1 MTKPA
6 SPSASPDIGFAE
18 SSLGQSLLRV
28 LAEGSTSNR
37 AIADYLLRNQVRVTA
52 LGVEELA
59 EACAVSTATISR
71 FARDLGFKNYAAMRG
86 AVAET
91 LQSVLQPV
99 EKLRS
104 TIARKASAGSS
115 TSAPALESM
124 HYAEA
129 GITATSRALDGA
141 QIERIGKLLTTA
153 GTVYVMGFGL
163 STFLAGALA
172 MHLQPFCRHVVEVAG
187 SGGTEVAASHLA
199 NITARDV
206 LVVIS
211 LPRYTLAVVPL
222 TRFARDTGATVVA
235 ITDSPASPLAELGHH
250 VLYAHSAHPV
260 LPSSSSS
267 TLAVIEALA
276 VSLMTSNKAN
286 VAKAARHTEAIAA
299 YLVGDHQIRTGS
311 TQKKEGARTRRTV
324 KPRGSIDE

>member
-1 MTKPA
+1 MCTMSPA
-6 SPSASPDIGFAE
+6 APPSAAPDIGFAE

-28 LAEGSTSNR
+28 LAEGSASNR

-52 LGVEELA
+52 LGIEELA
-59 EACAVSTATISR
+59 EACEVSTATISR

-104 TIARKASAGSS
+104 MIARRAAAAS
-115 TSAPALESM
+115 PALESLG
-124 HYAEA
+124 YAEA
-129 GITATSRALDGA
+129 AIAATSRALAGA
-141 QIERIGKLLTTA
+141 QLDRIGTMLTKA
-153 GTVYVMGFGL
+153 RTVYVLGFGL
-163 STFLAGALA
+163 SSFLAGTLA
-172 MHLQPFCRHVVEVAG
+172 MHLQPFCRHVVEAAA

-199 NITARDV
+199 TIGARDV

-211 LPRYTLAVVPL
+211 LPRYTLDAVSL
-222 TRFARDTGATVVA
+222 TRFARAGGATVVS

-250 VLYAHSAHPV
+250 VLYAPGAHPV
-260 LPSSSSS
+260 LPSSSSAA
-267 TLAVIEALA
+267 LAIIEALA
-276 VSLMTSNKAN
+276 VSLMTSNKDN

-299 YLVGDHQIRTGS
+299 YLYGEHQIRTR
-311 TQKKEGARTRRTV
+311 TKK
-324 KPRGSIDE
+324 S

>member
-1 MTKPA
+1 MTPA
-6 SPSASPDIGFAE
+6 APSSASPDIGFAE
-18 SSLGQSLLRV
+18 SSLGQNLLRV
-28 LAEGSTSNR
+28 LAEGSASNR
-37 AIADYLLRNQVRVTA
+37 TIADYLLRNQMRVTA
-52 LGVEELA
+52 LGIEELA
-59 EACAVSTATISR
+59 EACEVSTATISR

-104 TIARKASAGSS
+104 TIARKAAAGSPAS
-115 TSAPALESM
+115 TPALESL

-129 GITATSRALDGA
+129 AITSTSRALDGA
-141 QIERIGKLLTTA
+141 QLDRIGAVFTKA
-153 GTVYVMGFGL
+153 RTVYVMGFGL
-163 STFLAGALA
+163 SSFLAGALA
-172 MHLQPFCRHVVEVAG
+172 MHLQPFCRHVVEVAA

-199 NITARDV
+199 NIGSRDV

-222 TRFARDTGATVVA
+222 TRFARDSGATVVS

-260 LPSSSSS
+260 LPSSSSAA
-267 TLAVIEALA
+267 LALIEALA

-299 YLVGDHQIRTGS
+299 YLYGDHHPKRS
-311 TQKKEGARTRRTV
+311 RA
-324 KPRGSIDE
+324 

>member
-1 MTKPA
+1 MPLRPP
-6 SPSASPDIGFAE
+6 PSASPDVGFAE

-28 LAEGSTSNR
+28 LAEGSASNR

-52 LGVEELA
+52 LGIEELA

-91 LQSVLQPV
+91 LQSLLQPV

-104 TIARKASAGSS
+104 TIARRTAKAS
-115 TSAPALESM
+115 PALESLG
-124 HYAEA
+124 YAEA
-129 GITATSRALDGA
+129 ALTATRGALAGT
-141 QIERIGKLLTTA
+141 QIDRVGTVLTKA
-153 GTVYVMGFGL
+153 RTVYVLGFGL
-163 STFLAGALA
+163 SSFLAGALA
-172 MHLQPFCRHVVEVAG
+172 MHLQPFCRHVVEAAA
-187 SGGTEVAASHLA
+187 SGGTEVAAGHLA
-199 NITARDV
+199 TIGAQDV

-211 LPRYTLAVVPL
+211 LPRYTLDVVPL
-222 TRFARDTGATVVA
+222 TRFARDAGAAIVS

-260 LPSSSSS
+260 LPSSSSAA
-267 TLAVIEALA
+267 LAVIEALA

-299 YLVGDHQIRTGS
+299 YLYGEHQVRS
-311 TQKKEGARTRRTV
+311 TQKKEGAKKRPAAKT
-324 KPRGSIDE
+324 S

>member
-1 MTKPA
+1 MTSAVP
-6 SPSASPDIGFAE
+6 SSASPDIGFAE

-28 LAEGSTSNR
+28 LAEGSASNR
-37 AIADYLLRNQVRVTA
+37 AIADYVLRNQVRVTA
-52 LGVEELA
+52 LGIEELA
-59 EACAVSTATISR
+59 DACAVSTATISR

-104 TIARKASAGSS
+104 TIARRAAKAS
-115 TSAPALESM
+115 PALESLG
-124 HYAEA
+124 YAEA
-129 GITATSRALDGA
+129 SITATSRALAGTQIDRVGA
-141 QIERIGKLLTTA
+141 VLTKA
-153 GTVYVMGFGL
+153 RTVYVLGFGL
-163 STFLAGALA
+163 SSFLAGALA
-172 MHLQPFCRHVVEVAG
+172 MHLQPFCRHVVEAAA

-199 NITARDV
+199 TITDKDV

-211 LPRYTLAVVPL
+211 LPRYTLDAASL
-222 TRFARDTGATVVA
+222 TRFARDAGATIVS

-250 VLYAHSAHPV
+250 VLYAHSTHPV
-260 LPSSSSS
+260 LPSSSSAA
-267 TLAVIEALA
+267 LAVIEALA

-299 YLVGDHQIRTGS
+299 YLYGEHQIRKLV
-311 TQKKEGARTRRTV
+311 KKT
-324 KPRGSIDE
+324 

>member
-1 MTKPA
+1 MK
-6 SPSASPDIGFAE
+6 SPVQSGASPDIGFAE
-18 SSLGQSLLRV
+18 SSLGQALLRV
-28 LAEGSTSNR
+28 LAEGSASNR
-37 AIADYLLRNQVRVTA
+37 AIADYLLRHQMRVTA
-52 LGVEELA
+52 LGIGELA
-59 EACAVSTATISR
+59 EACEVSTATISR
-71 FARDLGFKNYAAMRG
+71 FARDLGFRNYAAMRS

-104 TIARKASAGSS
+104 TIARRAAAAS
-115 TSAPALESM
+115 PALESLG
-124 HYAEA
+124 YAEA
-129 GITATSRALDGA
+129 AITATSRTMEGDR
-141 QIERIGKLLTTA
+141 IDRIGAALTKA
-153 GTVYVMGFGL
+153 RTVYVMGFGL

-172 MHLQPFCRHVVEVAG
+172 MHLQPFCAHVVEVAG

-199 NITARDV
+199 NIGNRDV

-211 LPRYTLAVVPL
+211 LPRYTLAAVPL
-222 TRFARDTGATVVA
+222 TRFARDRGATVVS

-260 LPSSSSS
+260 LPSSSSAA
-267 TLAVIEALA
+267 LAVIEALA

-299 YLVGDHQIRTGS
+299 YLYGGEHQIRSGG
-311 TQKKEGARTRRTV
+311 TQKKEGARKRRTE
-324 KPRGSIDE
+324 K

>member
-1 MTKPA
+1 MPLR
-6 SPSASPDIGFAE
+6 PPPNASPDVGFAE

-28 LAEGSTSNR
+28 LAEGSASNR

-52 LGVEELA
+52 LGIEELA

-71 FARDLGFKNYAAMRG
+71 FARDLGFRNYAAMRG

-91 LQSVLQPV
+91 LQSLLQPV

-104 TIARKASAGSS
+104 TIARRTAKAS
-115 TSAPALESM
+115 PALESLG
-124 HYAEA
+124 YAEA
-129 GITATSRALDGA
+129 ALTATRGALAGT
-141 QIERIGKLLTTA
+141 QIDRVGTVLTKA
-153 GTVYVMGFGL
+153 RTVYVLGFGL
-163 STFLAGALA
+163 SSFLAGALA
-172 MHLQPFCRHVVEVAG
+172 MHLQPFCRHVVEAAA
-187 SGGTEVAASHLA
+187 SGGTEVAAGHLA
-199 NITARDV
+199 TIGAQDV

-211 LPRYTLAVVPL
+211 LPRYTLDVVPL
-222 TRFARDTGATVVA
+222 TRFARDAGAAVVS

-260 LPSSSSS
+260 LPSSSSAA
-267 TLAVIEALA
+267 LAVIEALA

-299 YLVGDHQIRTGS
+299 YLYGEHQIRTR
-311 TQKKEGARTRRTV
+311 TKK
-324 KPRGSIDE
+324 S

>member
-1 MTKPA
+1 MTPA
-6 SPSASPDIGFAE
+6 MPPSASPDIGFAE
-18 SSLGQSLLRV
+18 SSLGQSLLRM
-28 LAEGSTSNR
+28 LAEGSASNR

-59 EACAVSTATISR
+59 EACAVSTATVSR

-104 TIARKASAGSS
+104 TIARRAGAAS
-115 TSAPALESM
+115 PALESLG
-124 HYAEA
+124 YAEA
-129 GITATSRALDGA
+129 ALTATSRALAGA
-141 QIERIGKLLTTA
+141 QLDRIGAGLTKA
-153 GTVYVMGFGL
+153 RTVYVLGFGL
-163 STFLAGALA
+163 SSFLAGALA
-172 MHLQPFCRHVVEVAG
+172 MHLQPFCRHVVEVAA

-199 NITARDV
+199 TITSKDV

-211 LPRYTLAVVPL
+211 LPRYTLDVVPL
-222 TRFARDTGATVVA
+222 TRFARDSGATVVS

-260 LPSSSSS
+260 LPSSGSS

-299 YLVGDHQIRTGS
+299 YLYGEHQP
-311 TQKKEGARTRRTV
+311 KRR
-324 KPRGSIDE
+324 RA